1 MAVEKEIRAILDEE
15 DRVSSTPLEL
25 RQDPELDEHYKD
37 IIALYSTELARV
49 NYEKKLLLFL
59 PVLKQKF
66 ITMYCSGLYT
76 HGEIANILEVNR
88 KTIAMWLGQ
97 EEIRTA
103 IEAYQKEENMVVD
116 TSLKAIR
123 MKAVNKLSEL
133 VDSTNDMVAIQATR
147 EILDRTGHM
156 AVQKQEISVN
166 VTYEERLQKLIA
178 EDVDFVVVDDEEENN
193 TQKECS
199 GD

>member
-1 MAVEKEIRAILDEE
+1 MEKEVKDILDEE
-15 DRVSSTPLEL
+15 TRVSSTPLEL
-25 RQDPELDEHYKD
+25 RSDPVLDEHYKD
-37 IIALYSTELARV
+37 IIALYSDEMARV
-49 NYEKKLLLFL
+49 DYEKKLLLFL

-66 ITMYCSGLYT
+66 VTMYCSGLYN
-76 HGEIANILEVNR
+76 HKEIAQILEVNR
-88 KTIAMWLGQ
+88 RTITVWLAQ
-97 EEIRTA
+97 DDIKAA

-133 VDSTNDMVAIQATR
+133 MDSTNDMVSIQATR
-147 EILDRTGHM
+147 EVLDRTGHM
-156 AVQKQEISVN
+156 AVHKQEINVN

-178 EDVDFVVVDDEEENN
+178 EDVDFTVVNDEDQNN
-193 TQKECS
+193 TQKECL